1 MLAKSDTKQ
10 CSACRQPLSL
20 DAFASN
26 RSAGDGL
33 QAQCRECAAEGYRRR
48 RRAAGHNVRP
58 RVEVPEGYKRCP
70 GCEQIKPHAL
80 WSRNRGTRDGLSSH
94 CKACTAVRS
103 RKLHLRKSY
112 GLTEAELEVAVYLQG
127 GACAICGR
135 PAPEHVDHDHA
146 TGRVRGVLCF
156 NCNQGLGNFRDNRE
170 TLRQAVAYLE
180 GEVCAP
186 DLRVLLPA
194 SFRQL
199 S

>member
-1 MLAKSDTKQ
+1 MLAKSDMKQ
-10 CSACRQPLSL
+10 CSTCRRPLAL
-20 DAFASN
+20 DAFARN
-26 RSAGDGL
+26 RTTQDGL
-33 QAQCRECAAEGYRRR
+33 QAECRECAAERYQRKRL
-48 RRAAGHNVRP
+48 AAGHRLRP
-58 RVEVPEGYKRCP
+58 KVEVPEGHKRCP
-70 GCEQIKPHAL
+70 GCEQIKPHVL
-80 WSRNRGTRDGLSSH
+80 WSRNARKRDGWSSH
-94 CKACTAVRS
+94 CKVCSAARN
-103 RKLHLRKSY
+103 RKLHLQKSY